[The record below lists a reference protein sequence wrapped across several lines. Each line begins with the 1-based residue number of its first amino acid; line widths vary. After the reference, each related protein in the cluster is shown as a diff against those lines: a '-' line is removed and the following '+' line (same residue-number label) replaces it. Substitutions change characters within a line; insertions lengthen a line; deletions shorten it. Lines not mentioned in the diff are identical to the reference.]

1 MVNGMKFFKKI
12 GVKWTVIL
20 LLIAV
25 LAGCTLFDL
34 AYAQSYELTYT
45 YTAKE
50 GNLSADSKNTV
61 TIEVTLTRNGK
72 PVAGHLLWMDSPTM
86 ILDGEKVSGG
96 DLKVN
101 QIATDEEGRAEYIY
115 YPYTAN
121 PKFKPAG
128 VVDFRVRD
136 LDSSVIVEIY
146 VQKKFSLDLRAGEE

>member
-1 MVNGMKFFKKI
+1 MKIIKKI
-12 GVKWTVIL
+12 GTKWTVV
-20 LLIAV
+20 LLIVAV

-34 AYAQSYELTYT
+34 VYAQSYKLSYT

-50 GNLSADSKNTV
+50 GYLSADSKNTV

-72 PVAGHLLWMDSPTM
+72 PVSGHLLWMDSPTM
-86 ILDGEKVSGG
+86 ILDGERVSGG

-101 QIATDEEGRAEYIY
+101 QVATDENGKAEYTY

-128 VVDFRVRD
+128 VVDFSVRD
-136 LDSSVIVEIY
+136 LDSSIIVEIY
-146 VQKKFSLDLRAGEE
+146 VQEKFSLDLRTGED